1 MLSQDQIDHYEAL
14 GYLVIRGLLSQD
26 EMDEL
31 RAASLSV
38 MRELRGSDDYR
49 TDVNQS
55 VQPWL
60 ERHPVMRDLIDDER
74 IHQIPE
80 SLLGPDFWLDG
91 TEGHL
96 RVGDTPWHGDD
107 IHDDDLG
114 WVKIAIYL
122 DPLTKDAGCLRV
134 IPGTHRRND
143 PDLLSALRQGTYGP
157 DARLFGMRPEE
168 SPRWPWRRSR
178 GTCWYSRRASFTG
191 LLAEESADT
200 RYARA
205 SWKTRRTNGI

>member
-80 SLLGPDFWLDG
+80 SLLG
-91 TEGHL
+91 
-96 RVGDTPWHGDD
+96 
-107 IHDDDLG
+107 
-114 WVKIAIYL
+114 A
-122 DPLTKDAGCLRV
+122 
-134 IPGTHRRND
+134 
-143 PDLLSALRQGTYGP
+143 
-157 DARLFGMRPEE
+157 
-168 SPRWPWRRSR
+168 
-178 GTCWYSRRASFTG
+178 G
-191 LLAEESADT
+191 LLA
-200 RYARA
+200 
-205 SWKTRRTNGI
+205 RRD

>member
-1 MLSQDQIDHYEAL
+1 MLSQEQIDHYEAL

-26 EMDEL
+26 EMDKL

-122 DPLTKDAGCLRV
+122 DPLTKDDGCLRV
-134 IPGTHRRND
+134 IPG
-143 PDLLSALRQGTYGP
+143 
-157 DARLFGMRPEE
+157 DASSE
-168 SPRWPWRRSR
+168 
-178 GTCWYSRRASFTG
+178 
-191 LLAEESADT
+191 
-200 RYARA
+200 
-205 SWKTRRTNGI
+205 